1 MKRVFT
7 SVADVLGAVG
17 SEVGKSDWLEITQ
30 DRVDLFADATGDH
43 QWIHVDVERAKSS
56 PFGGTIAHGFLSLSL
71 LPMLGAQIYGFENV
85 KMALNYGSNKV
96 RFPTPVLVGSKVQ
109 LTTTLAD
116 ATELP
121 DGGVQVVFGHSLAIE
136 GGTKPALVA
145 EMVVRVL
152 F

>member
-7 SVADVLGAVG
+7 SAAEALEAVG
-17 SEVGKSDWLEITQ
+17 SELGKSDWLEITQ
-30 DRVDLFADATGDH
+30 DRVNQFADATGDH

-71 LPMLGAQIYGFENV
+71 IPMLAAQIYGFENV

-96 RFPTPVLVGSKVQ
+96 RFPSPVLVGSKVQ
-109 LTTTLAD
+109 LTTTLAE

-121 DGGVQVVFGHSLAIE
+121 DGAVQLVFGHSLAIE
-136 GGTKPALVA
+136 GATKPALVS